1 MHVPDGF
8 LDLPT
13 SLATGAVAAGAIG
26 LALRRSERELAAS
39 GPALPGLVA
48 AFVFAAQMVN
58 FPVGAGTSG
67 HLLGATLA
75 AVLVGPWTGL
85 ICMSVVLL
93 VQALLF
99 ADGGLTAL
107 GTNITLMGVVG
118 VLVGYGATRLA
129 LAATRRWSRGPAA
142 VVPAAALGALVSVP
156 AAALTFVG
164 LYAVGGSVPIPLP
177 ALTSAML
184 AWHAVIGLGEAVITA
199 AVVSAVVAV
208 RPDLVYAVRDRRA
221 ALRLDGEVVAAGD
234 ETTPAPDEAVPAGG
248 VTAVEAETET
258 ETLVEAGAAPRAR
271 GLFGLALSVTLLVA
285 GLLALAASAHPD
297 GLEFVAGA
305 LGFESAG
312 RDSATAGSPLA
323 DYGFAGL
330 GVWGTS
336 LAGVI
341 GVAVTLAVAWLVL
354 AARRRAADAAASE
367 REPSRVG

>member
-26 LALRRSERELAAS
+26 LALLRSERELAAS

-129 LAATRRWSRGPAA
+129 LAATKRWRAGPVA

-164 LYAVGGSVPIPLP
+164 LYAVGGAVPIPLP
-177 ALTSAML
+177 ALTAAML
-184 AWHAVIGLGEAVITA
+184 GWHAVIGLGEAVITA
-199 AVVSAVVAV
+199 AVLSAVVAV

-221 ALRLDGEVVAAGD
+221 ALRLDGEPESAPTG
-234 ETTPAPDEAVPAGG
+234 PASGR
-248 VTAVEAETET
+248 
-258 ETLVEAGAAPRAR
+258 APRGR

-305 LGFESAG
+305 LGFEAAA
-312 RDSATAGSPLA
+312 RDSVTAGSPLA
-323 DYGFAGL
+323 DYGVAGL
-330 GVWGTS
+330 GAWGTS
-336 LAGVI
+336 LAGVV
-341 GVAVTLAVAWLVL
+341 GVTVTLAVAWLLL
-354 AARRRAADAAASE
+354 AARRRAAGASAPE
-367 REPSRVG
+367 RQRTRVG